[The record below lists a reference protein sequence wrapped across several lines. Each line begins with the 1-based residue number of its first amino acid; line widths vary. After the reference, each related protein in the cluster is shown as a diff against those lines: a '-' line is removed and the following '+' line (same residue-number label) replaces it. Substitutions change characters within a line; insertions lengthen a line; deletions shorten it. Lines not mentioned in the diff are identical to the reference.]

1 VRWPCFYGIDMPT
14 RAELIAS
21 DLLTDEVGAYI
32 GADSLAYLSLEAM
45 TSTAQTGG
53 KGLCTACF
61 TGGYPI
67 PVDTRAQGKALLE
80 DALPD
85 ADRVL
90 PKLGS

>member
-1 VRWPCFYGIDMPT
+1 MAEQVSASQLIDDLT
-14 RAELIAS
+14 NVIRDAESLLRATA
-21 DLLTDEVGAYI
+21 
-32 GADSLAYLSLEAM
+32 
-45 TSTAQTGG
+45 AQTGG